1 MNSTLSKIKIS
12 FVVVFSSILVACGGG
27 GDSSGSRAS
36 INGGLD
42 CFAEGATV
50 QNTKEGSGIAI
61 FFNSIFYPSN
71 TNTGTP
77 WTFLL
82 PSVLNLTSN
91 PSYNFTTCSDKYA
104 SIINTVISQD
114 RNKSGTLSDGSNESY
129 ADLRAAV
136 ATSIAPFVGLDTFFF
151 AANNLGLAPAPNQPV
166 VTQGITES
174 VFKAALLSKCGNK
187 VEGSNLNSTGVCAN
201 ATFMHNFL
209 WRENGLLSS
218 GGISSAIGVVPSR
231 GTPGLTWTR
240 GYLLKKY
247 SNFDN
252 ATPFYTAIFDAG
264 SSGTRLSFYEVTPSL
279 PGGKASIRSV
289 FTQSYDDE
297 GLNDFMSGQGSI
309 DINDLTPKQLPV
321 GCPKESGL
329 GQSDAG
335 PCVLQPLLDYLTI
348 QLSANGISNKSEVK
362 IELFATAGM
371 RTEDQR
377 NGGAFTEAQITA
389 FYNTMKTY
397 VSGNMAYTNVGEF
410 KTINGNSEEGVW
422 SWINL
427 NDVYFNTFTTPG
439 SCGDAPTGN
448 FEVGGSSMQI
458 AFPVSGSRTP
468 SDKSNI
474 YRVNLNGCSINIY
487 SKTYLGLG
495 GDDARKFM
503 RAINY

>member
-1 MNSTLSKIKIS
+1 MNSALSRIKIS
-12 FVVVFSSILVACGGG
+12 FVVILSSILLACSGGS
-27 GDSSGSRAS
+27 DSGSRAS

-50 QNTKEGSGIAI
+50 QNTTEGSGIAI

-82 PSVLNLTSN
+82 PSVLNLTGN

-104 SIINTVISQD
+104 SIINTVINQD

-129 ADLRAAV
+129 AELRAAV
-136 ATSIAPFVGLDTFFF
+136 ANSTAPFVGLDTFFF
-151 AANNLGLAPAPNQPV
+151 AANNLGLAPNKEQAV

-174 VFKAALLSKCGNK
+174 AFKSALLAKCGNK
-187 VEGSNLNSTGVCAN
+187 VEGSDLKSTGVCAN
-201 ATFMHNFL
+201 ATYMYNFL
-209 WRENGLLSS
+209 WRGNGILSS
-218 GGISSAIGVVPSR
+218 GGMSSAIGVVPSQ
-231 GTPGLTWTR
+231 GNPGLTWTR
-240 GYLLKKY
+240 GYLLKTY
-247 SNFDN
+247 SNYSN
-252 ATPFYTAIFDAG
+252 TTPFYTAIFDAG

-279 PGGKASIRSV
+279 PGGKATIRSV
-289 FTQSYDDE
+289 FTQDYDDE

-309 DINDLTPKQLPV
+309 DIGDLTPPQLPS
-321 GCPKESGL
+321 GCPRETNL

-335 PCVLQPLLDYLTI
+335 PCVLQPLLDYLTS
-348 QLSANGISNKSEVK
+348 QLPSGLNKNAVK

-377 NGGAFTEAQITA
+377 NGGAFTSTQIES

-397 VSGNMAYTNVGEF
+397 VSGSMGYTDVGEF
-410 KTINGNSEEGVW
+410 KTINGNSEEGIW
-422 SWINL
+422 TWINL
-427 NDVYFNTFTTPG
+427 NDVYFNTFATPG
-439 SCGDAPTGN
+439 RCGDSQTGN

-458 AFPVSGSRTP
+458 AFPVSRAASAP
-468 SDKSNI
+468 ANI
-474 YRVNLNGCSINIY
+474 YNVNINGCIINVY

-503 RAINY
+503 RALNY

>member
-1 MNSTLSKIKIS
+1 MYSTLSKIKIS
-12 FVVVFSSILVACGGG
+12 FIVILSSILVACGGSN
-27 GDSSGSRAS
+27 DSGSRAS

-42 CFAEGATV
+42 CFAQGATV
-50 QNTKEGSGIAI
+50 QNTTERSGIAI

-82 PSVLNLTSN
+82 PSVLNLAGT

-129 ADLRAAV
+129 AELRAAV
-136 ATSIAPFVGLDTFFF
+136 ATSIAPFVGLDTFYY
-151 AANNLGLAPAPNQPV
+151 AANNLGLAPGQSQAV

-174 VFKAALLSKCGNK
+174 AFKTALLSKCGDK

-201 ATFMHNFL
+201 ATYMHNFL

-218 GGISSAIGVVPSR
+218 GGIGSAIGVVPSQ
-231 GTPGLTWTR
+231 GSPGLTWTR
-240 GYLLKKY
+240 GYLLKTY
-247 SNFDN
+247 SNYSN
-252 ATPFYTAIFDAG
+252 TTPFFTAIFDAG

-279 PGGKASIRSV
+279 PGGKATIRSA
-289 FTQSYDDE
+289 FTKNYDDE
-297 GLNDFMSGQGSI
+297 GINDFMSGQGSI
-309 DINDLTPKQLPV
+309 DVNVLTPKQLPV
-321 GCPKESGL
+321 GCPKDSGL

-335 PCVLQPLLDYLTI
+335 PCVLQPLLDYLTT
-348 QLSANGISNKSEVK
+348 QLPVGLNKNAVK

-377 NGGAFTEAQITA
+377 NGGAFTESQITA

-397 VSGNMAYTNVGEF
+397 VSGNMGYTNVGEF
-410 KTINGNSEEGVW
+410 KTINGNSEEGIW

-427 NDVYFNTFTTPG
+427 NDVYFNTFSAPG

-448 FEVGGSSMQI
+448 FEVGGSSIQI
-458 AFPVSGSRTP
+458 VFPVSSSRTP
-468 SDKSNI
+468 SDRSNI
-474 YRVNLNGCSINIY
+474 YGVNLNGCNINIY